1 MGQTPVHQLPYPEL
15 SDPADVPQDIKELAQ
30 AIDAL
35 IPTVPV
41 IPPGGGGF
49 VNIPVLEVGMPGQN
63 RAGRQ
68 LAPADFTNLGLA
80 APLGLW
86 NLSNLT
92 DASGNNRTLV
102 NKGSVP
108 FGAGINAQAASCA
121 VFAGST
127 GQALYFDDQGTNDP
141 LRIRTGS
148 WGAWFR
154 TAKRGT
160 AQYVMA
166 KSNAA
171 ANVFAYGLGI
181 QAASNGLAVVVSV
194 DGVTPFSFLGSS
206 DVCDD
211 RWHFAVA
218 THDGTNPRLY
228 VDGAL
233 EAKGTLAGT
242 LGPAAAPLDIGG
254 FGADN
259 TTAASQPFYGRVDEA
274 FVTGDV
280 LTDDQVRLLYSA
292 KLAHALGAIPG
303 DVRIAVHRKRR
314 GAPLST
320 TDFPAAPV
328 RLHNFTAGALT
339 DQGSG
344 NIPLAPVG
352 GGSIVPVAGADGVT
366 AGAQSFS
373 GAHTGLGA
381 TDAGLPAALAARSY
395 GLWFKTTGGGVG
407 LIGWGG
413 LASGNAS
420 TGMRI
425 GSTGALV
432 SESAI
437 ASGAID
443 TIVGPTVN
451 DGLWHLAIVTEDNT
465 AGDGV
470 KRKLY
475 LDGRLVGGSTVLN
488 TLTLAGANRFRV
500 GSYSDGTFPLTGQ
513 ADAPFIYAGALTVE
527 QVQAL
532 YAKSSQDLAASTKDP
547 GDHIERVD
555 GNSILAV
562 FDSVDGQNTIDLGV
576 AA

>member
-1 MGQTPVHQLPYPEL
+1 VGQTPVHQLPYPEL
-15 SDPADVPQDIKELAQ
+15 SDPADVPADIKELAQ

-49 VNIPVLEVGMPGQN
+49 VNIPVLEVGMNGQN

-68 LAPADFTNLGLA
+68 LTVADFTNLGLA

-86 NLSNLT
+86 NLGST
-92 DASGNNRTLV
+92 ADASGNSRTLV

-127 GQALYFDDQGTNDP
+127 GQALYIDDQGTNDP

-148 WGAWFR
+148 VGCWFR
-154 TAKRGT
+154 VAKRGV
-160 AQYVMA
+160 AQYPLA
-166 KSNAA
+166 KHSAA
-171 ANVFAYGLGI
+171 AGQLSWGI
-181 QAASNGLAVVVSV
+181 RVETTNVVSLILSP
-194 DGVTPFSFLGSS
+194 DGNGTSQSLGTS
-206 DVCDD
+206 DVVDD
-211 RWHFAVA
+211 RWHHVVC
-218 THDGTNPRLY
+218 THDGTRHRVY

-233 EAKGTLAGT
+233 EGSAALAGVIFAGSGALNIGGYGADAAT
-242 LGPAAAPLDIGG
+242 AAA
-254 FGADN
+254 
-259 TTAASQPFYGRVDEA
+259 QPFYGRIDEA
-274 FVTGDV
+274 FVTADV

-320 TDFPAAPV
+320 TDFPSAPV

-339 DQGSG
+339 DQGTG
-344 NIPLAPVG
+344 NVPLAPVG

-381 TDAGLPAALAARSY
+381 TDAGLPAALSARSY
-395 GLWFKTTGGGVG
+395 GCWFKTATTGVNQMVM
-407 LIGWGG
+407 GWGTLSTADARLLITPNNLLSAYNG
-413 LASGNAS
+413 ADLVARSGP
-420 TGMRI
+420 
-425 GSTGALV
+425 
-432 SESAI
+432 
-437 ASGAID
+437 ID
-443 TIVGPTVN
+443 T
-451 DGLWHLAIVTEDNT
+451 DGLWHHVVVTEDNT

-470 KRKLY
+470 RRKLY
-475 LDGRLVGGSTVLN
+475 IDGRLVGGSTVMN
-488 TLTLAGANRFRV
+488 TLTLAGANAFRV
-500 GSYSDGTFPLTGQ
+500 GNASNGTQPFLGQIDGAFV
-513 ADAPFIYAGALTVE
+513 YAGALTME
-527 QVQAL
+527 QVQTL
-532 YAKSSQDLAASTKDP
+532 YAKAAQDLAASTKDP
-547 GDHIERVD
+547 GDHVERVD

-562 FDSVDGQNTIDLGV
+562 FDSVDGQNTVDLGV